1 MQQLTV
7 PVFTSL
13 PGGIYPYLVS
23 PLDSHGAVNEKVLSN
38 LIDNLVEAGVSGL
51 SPLGSTGEVMYLTEQ
66 QRLAVVE
73 ATVSVAAGRVPVVP
87 GVASFSTA
95 DAVAQAKRYELRGVA
110 GLVVMLQAAFP
121 VSESGVVS
129 YFRAVAEAVSCPI
142 VLYTNPALLGTDLS
156 IRALTELS
164 QLPNVRY
171 IKDATGNT
179 GRILTILNHF
189 DGQLGVF
196 SASAHIPLLVFKLGA
211 VGWMAGPAC
220 VVPELCVNLFR
231 LHCSGRQFEA
241 LELQRRLWSVN
252 EVFQRYSLAACIKAA
267 LEVQGYAVGPPVA
280 PQQPL
285 GKSEIAEIRAALE
298 QAGASGL
305 GHGR

>member
-1 MQQLTV
+1 MTV
-7 PVFTSL
+7 EVSSSL
-13 PGGIYPYLVS
+13 PKGIYPYLVS
-23 PLDSHGAVNEKVLSN
+23 PLDSYGAVNEKVLTQLVDD
-38 LIDNLVEAGVSGL
+38 LIQAGVSGL
-51 SPLGSTGEVMYLTEQ
+51 SPLGSTGEVMYLTEK
-66 QRLAVVE
+66 QRSAMVE
-73 ATVSVAAGRVPVVP
+73 VTVSSASDRVPVVP

-95 DAVAQAKRYELRGVA
+95 DAVAQAKRYERAGAA

-121 VSESGVVS
+121 VSESGVAS

-142 VLYTNPALLGTDLS
+142 VLYTNPAVLNTDLS
-156 IRALTELS
+156 MATLAELS
-164 QLPNVRY
+164 RLPNVSY

-179 GRILTILNHF
+179 GRILTIMNNL

-220 VVPELCVNLFR
+220 VVPELCVDLFR
-231 LHCSGRQFEA
+231 LHSSGRDAEA
-241 LELQRRLWSVN
+241 LDLQRRLWSVN

-285 GKSEIAEIRAALE
+285 SESEITNIRAALE
-298 QAGASGL
+298 RAGASGL